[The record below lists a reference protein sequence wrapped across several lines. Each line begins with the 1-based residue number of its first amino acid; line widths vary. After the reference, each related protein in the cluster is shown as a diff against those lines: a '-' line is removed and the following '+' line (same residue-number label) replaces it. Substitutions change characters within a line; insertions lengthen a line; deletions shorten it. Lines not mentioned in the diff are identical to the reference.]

1 MAYIVLVTL
10 GTELD
15 GLHCNGQARGTE
27 LDGLH
32 CIGDSGDRAAWLTL
46 YW

>member
-15 GLHCNGQARGTE
+15 GLHC
-27 LDGLH
+27 
-32 CIGDSGDRAAWLTL
+32 IGDSGDRAGRLTL